1 MSSYSLLV
9 ALSGISYSAPG
20 QTLRFTP
27 RLPLD
32 NYRSFFCTAQGWG
45 TLSLEGDN
53 LVIEMVEG
61 ELTIE
66 KLHFDLGEG
75 ERTLPVGAIAHAGGK
90 TVIRL
95 ERG

>member
-27 RLPLD
+27 RLPLED
-32 NYRSFFCTAQGWG
+32 YRSFFCTAQGWG

-53 LVIEMVEG
+53 LVVEMVEG
-61 ELTIE
+61 ELALQ
-66 KLHFDLGEG
+66 KLAYDLGEG
-75 ERTLPVGAIAHAGGK
+75 ERAIPMDVTARAGGK
-90 TVIRL
+90 TVIPVK
-95 ERG
+95 EG